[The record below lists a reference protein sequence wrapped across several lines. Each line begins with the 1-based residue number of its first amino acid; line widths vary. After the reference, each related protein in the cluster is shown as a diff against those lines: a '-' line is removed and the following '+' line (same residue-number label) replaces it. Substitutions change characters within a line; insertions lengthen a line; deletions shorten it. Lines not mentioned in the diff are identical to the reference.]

1 MTHRHCLPNHYLR
14 VPVLFLRDMHCKCC
28 KSTQGNKSIIEI
40 QNQLYKN
47 MIKKYEYY

>member
-1 MTHRHCLPNHYLR
+1 MAHRHCLPNHYPR

-28 KSTQGNKSIIEI
+28 KSTQGNKSKIEI
-40 QNQLYKN
+40 ENQLYKY